1 MASPLLPYAN
11 SAIVIAST
19 GAVSTVD
26 GRITAT
32 AGNRYLIKA
41 FLKRQQSTGT
51 ESGGTKTPLR
61 GQAGNI
67 LPGASGEYF
76 LYRGYALQY
85 ATIPST
91 FILGAT
97 SEANLQYTKIQ
108 EQFAWM
114 LPSQNGQLRFG
125 DDRILNAQI
134 QRSSGVFGGV
144 GIDDII
150 YNEIGGVEIQVT
162 GAELEN

>member
-19 GAVSTVD
+19 GAVSNVD
-26 GRITAT
+26 GRITAV
-32 AGNRYLIKA
+32 AGSRYLIKA
-41 FLKRQQSTGT
+41 FLKREQSTGT

-61 GQAGNI
+61 AQSGTV

-85 ATIPST
+85 ATIPSN
-91 FILGAT
+91 FVLGTT
-97 SEANLQYTKIQ
+97 SEANLTYTDIQ
-108 EQFAWM
+108 QQFTWM
-114 LPSQNGQLRFG
+114 LPGQNGQLRFG

-134 QRSSGVFGGV
+134 QRSSGVFGGQ
-144 GIDDII
+144 GIDEII
-150 YNEIGGVEIQVT
+150 YSEIGGVQIQVT
-162 GAELEN
+162 GAELQN

>member
-41 FLKRQQSTGT
+41 FLKREQSTGT
-51 ESGGTKTPLR
+51 ETGGTKTPLR
-61 GQAGNI
+61 GQSGNT

-91 FILGAT
+91 FVLGTT
-97 SEANLQYTKIQ
+97 SESNLQYTKIQ

-114 LPSQNGQLRFG
+114 LPGQNGQLRFG

-150 YNEIGGVEIQVT
+150 YSEIGGVEIQIT
-162 GAELEN
+162 GAELED

>member
-51 ESGGTKTPLR
+51 ESGGTKTPSR
-61 GQAGNI
+61 GQSGTI

-91 FILGAT
+91 FVLGTT
-97 SEANLQYTKIQ
+97 SESNLQYTKIQ

-114 LPSQNGQLRFG
+114 LPGQNGQLRFG

-162 GAELEN
+162 GAELQN